1 MSSAPSPRLHSLPLL
16 GSGKVRDYQDTI
28 KTWNRQAPPPPL
40 PLAVIEATSNRY
52 REAYERLTGQ
62 SL

>member
-1 MSSAPSPRLHSLPLL
+1 L
-16 GSGKVRDYQDTI
+16 
-28 KTWNRQAPPPPL
+28 PPPL

>member
-1 MSSAPSPRLHSLPLL
+1 M
-16 GSGKVRDYQDTI
+16 RDYLDTI